1 MTTVETL
8 MKRLDSLHV
17 MLGVVLALAL
27 VNLTLAAVTLLGL

>member
-8 MKRLDSLHV
+8 MRRLDSLHV

-27 VNLTLAAVTLLGL
+27 VNLSLAAITLLGL